1 MHTEIEM
8 MQAYLLTEAKARRE
22 ANSVRGA
29 TKAVLLEKMKGEGGG
44 GFVYGGYC
52 GSATC
57 EQEIKAETKAT
68 IRCLPDP
75 EFQSPEKP
83 KSCLWCGKPAVTEAV
98 WAKAY

>member
-1 MHTEIEM
+1 M
-8 MQAYLLTEAKARRE
+8 MQAYLLDAAKARRE

-29 TKAVLLEKMKGEGGG
+29 TKAVLLEKMKGDGGG
-44 GFVYGGYC
+44 GFVFGGFC

-57 EQEIKAETKAT
+57 EAEIKAETKAT
-68 IRCLPDP
+68 IRVLPDP

-83 KSCLWCGKPAVTEAV
+83 VTCLWCGAPSVAEAV